1 MRRQGGTQ
9 RRGRRITRN
18 YPNPYGRA
26 TNIDAQGEGARIT
39 AASPGLPSGPA
50 EKHAPTKLRGL
61 RNAPGY
67 GTAEPSVRGE
77 STIWTPPRS
86 MAARDRQRKG
96 TQVAGTPGGMP
107 SPPTRQGSPSGMA
120 PFLRRPRNT
129 STETRPK
136 RETGPP
142 TCEERLW
149 PRSTEAA
156 TKNRACGRS
165 RGVYQTPPTA

>member
-67 GTAEPSVRGE
+67 GTAEPGVRRV
-77 STIWTPPRS
+77 STIWTPTRS
-86 MAARDRQRKG
+86 KAARDRQRKG
-96 TQVAGTPGGMP
+96 TQIVGTPGGIP
-107 SPPTRQGSPSGMA
+107 SPYPARRAPRHSAFFQTGTQG
-120 PFLRRPRNT
+120 T
-129 STETRPK
+129 Q
-136 RETGPP
+136 
-142 TCEERLW
+142 
-149 PRSTEAA
+149 
-156 TKNRACGRS
+156 GRS
-165 RGVYQTPPTA
+165 ALPLFSWSNAQVRGNKAR